1 MSSPFKI
8 LTFDTIG
15 TIIDFETGILDFF
28 HEKVDTETL
37 GISDAEVLR
46 LYAAA
51 EAEQHRLNPNGSMM
65 EMLPHIYRHM
75 AANSTIPADD
85 ELAFALRDSAP
96 FWPPFPD
103 SIQAMKRLRKNHRLV
118 TLTNGGRPA
127 INQMA
132 ITLENPY
139 DDIITVEETLV
150 NKPDPQAFAYMRGRQ
165 SHLGYQ
171 LSDYL
176 HVAQSQYHDI
186 GIAKKLGFT
195 TAWIERRADQDGYGA
210 TPDPEEYTEPDYRF
224 TSLAELADWLDS
236 FD

>member
-1 MSSPFKI
+1 MPSPFKI

-15 TIIDFETGILDFF
+15 TIIDYETGIIDYFRKHVD
-28 HEKVDTETL
+28 HESL
-37 GISDAEVLR
+37 GISDNQLLR
-46 LYAAA
+46 IYA
-51 EAEQHRLNPNGSMM
+51 EAETELHRLSPISSWM
-65 EMLPHIYRHM
+65 EMLPHIYRLM
-75 AANSTIPADD
+75 AQSSDIPHNE
-85 ELAFALRDSAP
+85 ELAFGIREAAP
-96 FWPPFPD
+96 FFPAFED
-103 SIQAMKRLRKNHRLV
+103 SIEAMKRLRKNHRLV
-118 TLTNGGRPA
+118 TLTNGGRRA

-139 DDIITVEETLV
+139 DDIITVEDTLV

-186 GIAKKLGFT
+186 GIAKKLGYT
-195 TAWIERRADQDGYGA
+195 TAWIERRAGKEGYGA
-210 TPDPEEYTEPDYRF
+210 TPDPAEFTEPNYRF
-224 TSLAELADWLDS
+224 TSLKELADWLDS